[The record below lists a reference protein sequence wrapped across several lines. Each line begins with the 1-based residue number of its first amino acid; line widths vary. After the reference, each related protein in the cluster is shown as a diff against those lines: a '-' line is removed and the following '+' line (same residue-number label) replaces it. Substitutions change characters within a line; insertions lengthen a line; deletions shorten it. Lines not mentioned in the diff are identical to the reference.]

1 MHHQIRWFPFGIPK
15 TTVWKILW
23 VTEELI
29 SVLSRVICD
38 SNGGGATGSWP
49 CLLIRLAQN
58 PAAKPAGFING
69 SQICLK
75 AQWEECV
82 LQKQEAIYIWRA
94 PSYMRPPVQVSGYF
108 SWLSWFSPWLRT
120 NPHLLALFFR
130 DEGYPG
136 LERPLGLIKPYKR
149 PASSLRRLGIIKTQW
164 SWISANSLCTNSW
177 RFMTHP
183 AHHMPGYHWWTST
196 WRHEVHDS
204 SKYDEG
210 IQDTAK
216 GNALREDFFAEVF
229 AGAIHYSEFCNIKPW
244 RL

>member
-1 MHHQIRWFPFGIPK
+1 MARDTPLMSWYIYLFWLDSASSDQVVSIWHPK
-15 TTVWKILW
+15 NHCLENSLSHWGADISPEQSYLW
-23 VTEELI
+23 QQ
-29 SVLSRVICD
+29 RRR
-38 SNGGGATGSWP
+38 SNRQLTM
-49 CLLIRLAQN
+49 LFFFLIRLAQN

-75 AQWEECV
+75 TQWEECV

-149 PASSLRRLGIIKTQW
+149 PASSLRRLL
-164 SWISANSLCTNSW
+164 A
-177 RFMTHP
+177 
-183 AHHMPGYHWWTST
+183 
-196 WRHEVHDS
+196 
-204 SKYDEG
+204 
-210 IQDTAK
+210 
-216 GNALREDFFAEVF
+216 
-229 AGAIHYSEFCNIKPW
+229 
-244 RL
+244 